1 LLLGL
6 GLGWNRDESADH
18 GVEATMRGKLLD
30 EKLAAVKQLRANDEA
45 EFDGHHV
52 DFDATYCSPK
62 PVQKRYIVAC
72 NMSYMQPSLRKGLAS
87 NIPFIKILRGL
98 KRL

>member
-1 LLLGL
+1 MLLGL
-6 GLGWNRDESADH
+6 GQGWNLDEAADN

-30 EKLAAVKQLRANDEA
+30 EKLAAMKELWTNEEA
-45 EFDGHHV
+45 AFHGHYV
-52 DFDATYCSPK
+52 DFDATYCWPK

-72 NMSYMQPSLRKGLAS
+72 NMSYMQPSLQTGLAS